1 MDLQQLL
8 QGQFDESILQQL
20 GQQVGAQDTQ
30 QVSTAASGIMQA
42 LLGGLASNSQQPQGA
57 NAIFSALQN
66 DHDGSIVEDIM
77 GLVTG
82 SSSHGQASNGAGI
95 LSHILGGQQ
104 PQIANQIGQ
113 ASGLD
118 AGSIMQMMIK
128 LAPMLMGVLGK
139 TQSQQ
144 GLDASGLASMLMGS
158 AQQQRQQQSPFGS
171 LLSSFLDKDKDGS
184 IIDDLAG
191 SVGTTLLGKLFG
203 K

>member
-42 LLGGLASNSQQPQGA
+42 LLGGLASNAQQPQGA
-57 NAIFSALQN
+57 SAIFSALQN
-66 DHDGSIVEDIM
+66 DHDGSIIEDIM

-82 SSSHGQASNGAGI
+82 NSSHGQASNGSNI
-95 LSHILGGQQ
+95 LGHILGGQQ

-139 TQSQQ
+139 TQNQN
-144 GLDASGLASMLMGS
+144 GLDASGLASMLIGS
-158 AQQQRQQQSPFGS
+158 AQQQQQQQSPFGAI
-171 LLSSFLDKDKDGS
+171 LSGFLDKDKDGS
-184 IIDDLAG
+184 IMDDLAG
-191 SVGTTLLGKLFG
+191 SVGQSLLGKFFG